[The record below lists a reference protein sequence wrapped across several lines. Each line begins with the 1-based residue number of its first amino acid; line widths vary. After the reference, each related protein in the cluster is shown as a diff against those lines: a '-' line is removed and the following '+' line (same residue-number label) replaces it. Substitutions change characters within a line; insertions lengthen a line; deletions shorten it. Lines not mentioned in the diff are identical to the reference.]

1 MELNENLERGDRES
15 TRNLKRFRKKAVLIL
30 LVIFIVGNI
39 TSLVVGIRSGDK
51 TALEYQSEGIV
62 KLLLGASTSNAKAN
76 GFTETE

>member
-15 TRNLKRFRKKAVLIL
+15 TRNLKWFRKKAVLIL